1 MDGVAVRG
9 GGLGRVFIYYI
20 VLLFMFNPK
29 RLKVLDRA
37 IELVPVIERLT
48 NRFPKR
54 EDYELGSQIRRA
66 AKRIASNIDEGN
78 SRGIVE
84 YIYFLKCAIGSCN
97 EVETQLKM
105 VFKLGYVEDAEFEKV
120 KSEVIEIRRML
131 FGVIKFLEK
140 KKKVEEEK
148 KKGKA

>member
-1 MDGVAVRG
+1 M
-9 GGLGRVFIYYI
+9 Y
-20 VLLFMFNPK
+20 FMFNPK

-37 IELVPVIERLT
+37 IDLVPVIERLSDK
-48 NRFPKR
+48 FPRR

-66 AKRIASNIDEGN
+66 AKRIGSNIDEGN
-78 SRGIVE
+78 SRGITE

-105 VFKLGYVEDAEFEKV
+105 VFKLGYVGEKKFEEV
-120 KSEVIEIRRML
+120 RDEVIEIRRML

-140 KKKVEEEK
+140 REKEEEEK
-148 KKGKA
+148 KEKKKE

>member
-1 MDGVAVRG
+1 
-9 GGLGRVFIYYI
+9 
-20 VLLFMFNPK
+20 
-29 RLKVLDRA
+29 VLDRA
-37 IELVPVIERLT
+37 IDLVPVIERLT
-48 NRFPKR
+48 DGFPKR

-66 AKRIASNIDEGN
+66 AKRIGSNIDEGN

-105 VFKLGYVEDAEFEKV
+105 VFKLGYIGEEKFGEV
-120 KSEVIEIRRML
+120 RNEVIEIRKML

-140 KKKVEEEK
+140 NKEK
-148 KKGKA
+148 KEKA